1 MAIVPY
7 FGQVS
12 YNDIRS
18 QFGSPSNFNL
28 SDAYGGTYGGFNSYS
43 YIQPANNPG
52 GSDYSPNQWYGYVG
66 DYIYSSNLI
75 TSWDAWPTIGSYP
88 GFGTAITDVSGD
100 VPPHNGNLYAG
111 TTWNSLNGGYWVF
124 DGTDDRIAS
133 IGGQTYYSFTNE
145 ITVDFWVKW
154 DVNTYINW
162 GQGCGQ
168 GEIYNYDAP
177 FANMWLMHGNQ
188 GNTVTF
194 YVFNGANSSIAAG
207 TTPTLTMGQWYNIT
221 GTMNAGGSSMYLNGT
236 LVGTG
241 GGLGGGNMVTN
252 PNAVVYLGGDVRY
265 DFRFMNGA
273 IAAIHIY
280 NTALTAGQ
288 ISQNFNALRGRFNI

>member
-7 FGQVS
+7 SGQVS

-28 SDAYGGTYGGFNSYS
+28 QSASNGTYGGFNAYS
-43 YIQPANNPG
+43 YIQPTDPG
-52 GSDYSPNQWYGYVG
+52 GANYSPNQWYGYVG
-66 DYIYSSNLI
+66 DYIYSPNLI
-75 TSWDAWPTIGSYP
+75 TAWDAWPTIGSYP
-88 GFGTAITDVSGD
+88 GFGNNIFDVSGD
-100 VPPHNGNLYAG
+100 FPPHNGNLYAG
-111 TTWNSLNGGYWVF
+111 TTWSPLNGGYWVF

-133 IGGQTYYSFTNE
+133 IGGQTYYSFTNQ
-145 ITVDFWVKW
+145 ISVDFWVKW
-154 DVNTYINW
+154 DVNTFINW

-177 FANMWLMHGNQ
+177 NANMWLMHGNQ
-188 GNTVTF
+188 GNTVTWN
-194 YVFNGANSSIAAG
+194 VFNGPNASINGG
-207 TTPTLTMGQWYNIT
+207 TTPVLTMGQWYNIT
-221 GTMNAGGSSMYLNGT
+221 GTANTNNSAIYLNGV
-236 LVGTG
+236 LAGTG
-241 GGLGGGNMVTN
+241 PGLGGNMISN

-288 ISQNFNALRGRFNI
+288 VSQNFNALRSRFNI

>member
-252 PNAVVYLGGDVRY
+252 PNAVLYLGGDVRY

-273 IAAIHIY
+273 IAAIHVY

-288 ISQNFNALRGRFNI
+288 VSQNFNALRGRFSI

>member
-7 FGQVS
+7 SGQVS

-28 SDAYGGTYGGFNSYS
+28 QSASNGTYGGFNAYS
-43 YIQPANNPG
+43 YIQPTDPG
-52 GSDYSPNQWYGYVG
+52 GANYSPNQWYGYVG
-66 DYIYSSNLI
+66 DYIYSPNLI
-75 TSWDAWPTIGSYP
+75 TAWDAWPTIGSYP
-88 GFGTAITDVSGD
+88 GFGTSIIDVSGD
-100 VPPHNGNLYAG
+100 FPPHDGNLYAG
-111 TTWNSLNGGYWVF
+111 TTWSPLNGGYWVF

-133 IGGQTYYSFTNE
+133 IGGQTYYSFTNQ
-145 ITVDFWVKW
+145 ISVDFWVKW
-154 DVNTYINW
+154 DVNTFINW

-177 FANMWLMHGNQ
+177 NANMWLMHGNQ
-188 GNTVTF
+188 GNTVSW
-194 YVFNGANSSIAAG
+194 YVFNGPNASINGG
-207 TTPTLTMGQWYNIT
+207 TTPVLTMGQWYNIT

-241 GGLGGGNMVTN
+241 GGLGGGNMISN

-288 ISQNFNALRGRFNI
+288 VSQNFNALRGRFGI

>member
-7 FGQVS
+7 SGQVS

-28 SDAYGGTYGGFNSYS
+28 QDAYNGTYGGLNAYS
-43 YIQPANNPG
+43 YIQPANPG
-52 GSDYSPNQWYGYVG
+52 GANYSPNQWYGYVG

-88 GFGTAITDVSGD
+88 GFGTFITDVSGD
-100 VPPHNGNLYAG
+100 FPPHDGNLYAG
-111 TTWNSLNGGYWVF
+111 TTWDPLNGGSWVF

-133 IGGQTYYSFTNE
+133 IGGQTYYNFTNE

-154 DVNTYINW
+154 DANTFINW

-177 FANMWLMHGNQ
+177 NANMWLMHGNQ

-194 YVFNGANSSIAAG
+194 YVFNGPNNAVGSG
-207 TTPTLTMGQWYNIT
+207 PTPTLTMGQWYNIV
-221 GTMNAGGSSMYLNGT
+221 GTMNTAGSSIYLNGS
-236 LVGTG
+236 LVNTG
-241 GGLGGGNMVTN
+241 GGLGGNMISN

-280 NTALTAGQ
+280 NTVLTAGQ
-288 ISQNFNALRGRFNI
+288 VSQNFNALRSRFNI

>member
-100 VPPHNGNLYAG
+100 FPPHNGNLYAG

-194 YVFNGANSSIAAG
+194 QVFNGANSSIAAG

-252 PNAVVYLGGDVRY
+252 PNAVLYLGGDVRY

-273 IAAIHIY
+273 IAAIHVY

-288 ISQNFNALRGRFNI
+288 VSQNFNALRGRFSI

>member
-28 SDAYGGTYGGFNSYS
+28 QSAYNGTYGGFNAYS
-43 YIQPANNPG
+43 YIQPANPG
-52 GSDYSPNQWYGYVG
+52 GANYSPNQWYGYVG
-66 DYIYSSNLI
+66 DYIYSPNLI
-75 TSWDAWPTIGSYP
+75 TAWDAWPTIGSYP

-154 DVNTYINW
+154 DVNTFINW

-194 YVFNGANSSIAAG
+194 QVFNGANSSIAAG

-252 PNAVVYLGGDVRY
+252 PNAVLYLGGDVRY

-273 IAAIHIY
+273 IAAIHVY

-288 ISQNFNALRGRFNI
+288 VSQNFNALRGRFSI

>member
-7 FGQVS
+7 SGQVS

-28 SDAYGGTYGGFNSYS
+28 SDAYGGTYGGLNSYS
-43 YIQPANNPG
+43 YIQPAANPL
-52 GSDYSPNQWYGYVG
+52 SNYSPDQWYGYVG
-66 DYIYSSNLI
+66 DYIYSSNLV
-75 TSWDAWPTIGSYP
+75 TVWDAWPTIGSYP
-88 GFGTAITDVSGD
+88 GSGNNISD
-100 VPPHNGNLYAG
+100 TSGNNANGNMQSG
-111 TTWNSLNGGYWVF
+111 TTWTSIYGGYWVF

-133 IGGQTYYSFTNE
+133 NGGQAYFNFTNQ
-145 ITVDFWVKW
+145 ISVDFWVKW
-154 DVNTYINW
+154 DANTSINH

-168 GEIYNYDAP
+168 GVIYNYDAP
-177 FANMWLMHGNQ
+177 NTNMWLMHGNP
-188 GNTVTF
+188 GNTVTW
-194 YVFNGANSSIAAG
+194 YVFNGPNSAVAGG

-221 GTMNAGGSSMYLNGT
+221 GTMNSSDSSMYLNGS

-241 GGLGGGNMVTN
+241 GGLGGNTITN
-252 PNAVVYLGGDVRY
+252 PNTVLYLGGDVRY

-273 IAAIHIY
+273 IAAIHVY

-288 ISQNFNALRGRFNI
+288 VSQNFNALRGRFGF